1 MKLRM
6 NTDSKKWLL
15 YKLSD
20 PSVCI
25 LNPKKNEVSSVP
37 DDTLVSFVPMAKVNE
52 VSGLMDTSS
61 VKKIGELRKGYTYF
75 AEGDVVFAKITPCME
90 NGKSAIARNLHNGI
104 GFGTTEFHVL
114 RPGPFVIPEWLHLF
128 VRRGDFRHAAKK
140 SMQGAAGQQRVP
152 IDFLRQTKIP
162 VPPLDE
168 QRRIVARIEE
178 LTRRI
183 EEARRLRQEAI
194 AKTSSQFFHV
204 RRKIFESLILDCPTK
219 PLGECG
225 KVIGGGTPSKKRH
238 DYWNGHIPWISAK
251 EMKSFELI
259 DSELKITDK
268 GLSESSAKIIPQNS
282 VLFVVRG
289 SILYRYVPVA
299 VNKMPC
305 TINQDLKAI
314 VPHDDINPI
323 FLAHML
329 WGANHLLQEMVETAG
344 NTAGKLPTPSWS
356 AFDVPVPDMET
367 QHSIVQELKIYQEKL
382 DELVSLQSEASSDME
397 QFQPALLAKAFRG
410 EI

>member
-1 MKLRM
+1 MSF
-6 NTDSKKWLL
+6 NYSNWPI

-20 PSVCI
+20 PKVCI
-25 LNPKKNEVSSVP
+25 LNPKKKEVASLSDETV
-37 DDTLVSFVPMAKVNE
+37 VSFVPMTKVDDASGSMDASTARKLGE
-52 VSGLMDTSS
+52 V
-61 VKKIGELRKGYTYF
+61 RKGYTYF

-90 NGKSAIARNLHNGI
+90 NGKSAIAHNLHNGI

-114 RPGPFVIPEWLHLF
+114 RPGPLVISEWIYLF
-128 VRRGDFRHAAKK
+128 VRRDDFRKAAKK

-152 IDFLRQTKIP
+152 IDFLRQAKIP
-162 VPPLDE
+162 VPPIDE
-168 QRRIVARIEE
+168 QRRIVTRIEE
-178 LTRRI
+178 LTRRA
-183 EEARRLRQEAI
+183 EEARRLKQETI
-194 AKTSSQFFHV
+194 TKTSKQFFHV
-204 RRKIFESLILDCPTK
+204 RRKIYESLSTEWPTK
-219 PLGECG
+219 PIGKCG
-225 KVIGGGTPSKKRH
+225 KIIGGGTPSKKRP
-238 DYWNGHIPWISAK
+238 DYWNGYIPWISAK

-268 GLSESSAKIIPQNS
+268 GLSKSSAKLIPENS

-314 VPHDDINPI
+314 IPHDDINPI

-367 QHSIVQELKIYQEKL
+367 QHSIVQKLKIYQKKL
-382 DELVSLQSEASSDME
+382 DELISLQSEASSDME
-397 QFQPALLAKAFRG
+397 QFQPALLAKTFRG
-410 EI
+410 EL